1 MKQTSSRPVSV
12 SGPSSSGP
20 WRVRLVPRPASRF
33 SVCGS
38 EGVLGPP
45 HGASFC
51 PVWSELSLCTG
62 VLALQQGGQ
71 RGGGGPL
78 QAARHLLGLACPPVP
93 DTHPPFRRTQ
103 GPPYCMFRPRP
114 AAGQGE
120 DVFSAPTCPSSCS
133 SRSRR
138 HRASPSCLA
147 PPPTSPVTLLP
158 WLFLLGAGQGREG
171 KRHASCPEDPGSPSP
186 QPRPARTPISMPAAP
201 GPQGPGL
208 PRESNAS

>member
-12 SGPSSSGP
+12 SDPSSSGP

-45 HGASFC
+45 HSASF
-51 PVWSELSLCTG
+51 WSELSLCTW

-71 RGGGGPL
+71 RGGGSPL

-120 DVFSAPTCPSSCS
+120 DVLSAPTCPSSCS
-133 SRSRR
+133 PLQEAPCLSELPCPAS
-138 HRASPSCLA
+138 HFACHSPSLA
-147 PPPTSPVTLLP
+147 LP
-158 WLFLLGAGQGREG
+158 LGCRTGKGRQE
-171 KRHASCPEDPGSPSP
+171 
-186 QPRPARTPISMPAAP
+186 ARVVS
-201 GPQGPGL
+201 
-208 PRESNAS
+208 